1 VNKDNL
7 KTVRLTDEE
16 KAALVS
22 ALINN
27 DVSPAQA
34 VEFDLTDRRR
44 LTAIRRAARD
54 GFYNEGSFSLAFQ
67 LRNRL

>member
-1 VNKDNL
+1 VNKSNL
-7 KTVRLTDEE
+7 KTVSLTDQE
-16 KAALVS
+16 KAELIS

-44 LTAIRRAARD
+44 LTVIRRAVRD
-54 GFYNEGSFSLAFQ
+54 GFYNEGSFSLALQ
-67 LRNRL
+67 LRHRL